1 MVFVKGGAYSC
12 ENNGLDHLPEVELAD
27 FLVDKF
33 EVTNKEYMRFLESG
47 GYQKKEYW
55 KHPFVKNGETLTWDE
70 AMAEFVDK
78 TGRPGPA
85 SWEGGYYLPGQDDFP
100 VAGISW
106 YEAAAYAEFAGKSLP
121 TIYHWSAAASILWI
135 QQVVLLS
142 NFGQKGPAPVGTYQG
157 VSTCGTFDMAGNVRE
172 WCWNDDGDNHRYI
185 FGGGWNDNEYSFCDA
200 FAASS
205 FDRSLTNGFRCI
217 KYLKTEKNL
226 ADLQRPI
233 KTAFRDFLKEKPV
246 SDEIFEVYKRM
257 YAYDKTPLN
266 PKIESEDGSPEA
278 WTKEQISFDAAYGHE
293 RVTAFL
299 YLPKKSTLP
308 YQVVVYFPGSGAIFQ
323 RSSEALESGQMRA
336 VDYIVKNGRAVMIP
350 IYKGTY
356 ERGDGLQSDYP
367 AETNFYKEHVLMW
380 SKDVSRAIDYLETR
394 KDIATDKIAYFGY
407 SWGAAMGAIIPAVEE
422 RLKAAVLY
430 VAGFYFQRA
439 LPEVD
444 QINFVSRVR
453 IPVLMLNGKY
463 DYYYPPETSFKPMFA
478 LLGTPAEHKRQV
490 IYDSSHLVPRA
501 ELIKETLAW
510 LDRYLGPVH

>member
-1 MVFVKGGAYSC
+1 VG
-12 ENNGLDHLPEVELAD
+12 
-27 FLVDKF
+27 
-33 EVTNKEYMRFLESG
+33 
-47 GYQKKEYW
+47 
-55 KHPFVKNGETLTWDE
+55 
-70 AMAEFVDK
+70 
-78 TGRPGPA
+78 
-85 SWEGGYYLPGQDDFP
+85 
-100 VAGISW
+100 GISW

-121 TIYHWSAAASILWI
+121 TIYHWSAAASIRWI
-135 QQVVLLS
+135 QYIVPLS
-142 NFGQKGPAPVGTYQG
+142 NFGQKSPASVGTFQG
-157 VSTCGTFDMAGNVRE
+157 VGTCGTFDMAGNVRE

-200 FAASS
+200 FMANS

-217 KYLKTEKNL
+217 KYLTTEKNL

-233 KTAFRDFLKEKPV
+233 RPAFRDFLNERPV

-266 PKIESEDGSPEA
+266 PKIESEEA
-278 WTKEQISFDAAYGHE
+278 SSESWTKEMISFDAAYGHE

-299 YLPKKSTLP
+299 YLPKKTTPP
-308 YQVVVYFPGSGAIFQ
+308 YQAVVYFPGSGAIFQ
-323 RSSEALESGQMRA
+323 RSSEALESGQMLA

-380 SKDVSRAIDYLETR
+380 SKDASRAIDYLETR
-394 KDIATDKIAYFGY
+394 KEIAKDKIAYFGY

-430 VAGFYFQRA
+430 VAGFYLQRT

-453 IPVLMLNGKY
+453 IPVLMLNGKF
-463 DYYYPPETSFKPMFA
+463 DYYYPPETSQKPMFA
-478 LLGTPAEHKRQV
+478 LLGTSAEHKRQI
-490 IYDSSHLVPRA
+490 IYDSSHLVPRS

-510 LDRYLGPVH
+510 LDRYLGPVNR